1 MTVNRREFLRE
12 GVGGV
17 AAVAA
22 CASLSAEPAEARG
35 NKTVPDDAIGL
46 LYDSTLCI
54 GCKACMSACKTTNQ
68 LPLDDNLGQ
77 KLWDTPFELS
87 GKTFTVIKL
96 YQNGTSEHKDKE
108 IDGFAHIKRQCL
120 HCIDPS
126 CVSVCPVTAMKK
138 DPVTGL
144 VSYDADACIGCRYCV
159 AACPYRVPQFQYDT
173 TTPKIAKCEFCKDQ
187 LAKGDI
193 PSCARVCPTGATL
206 FGSYKTLTE
215 EINRRK
221 AMKPGEKNVFPR
233 RTVDSGDIH
242 ERPAAGY
249 VKEVYGDKMLGGTQ
263 VRYLSGVPFPKLGL
277 PTGLPELSYASVS
290 ETMQHR
296 LYGGLM
302 FPAVALVGLVAAAYR
317 GGAEPAHESASA
329 HEPRA
334 RASAPVGGKLL
345 GVFTSILGVFAAIAV
360 FLLVRRFAYGLGAVT
375 NINNGYPWGIWVVWD
390 VVIATGFACGGF
402 AMAFLVYILNKGEF
416 HPLVR
421 PALTASVFGYSLGAA
436 SVLIDL
442 GRYWNFWH
450 TVSPAYFNPNS
461 VMFEVAAC
469 ISLYIVVLWIEFF
482 PTFLE
487 WLGRHGMQ
495 KAFNRILFFFIG
507 LGVLLPSMHQSSLG
521 SLLVVM
527 GYQVHPLWQTPL
539 LPVLFV
545 LTAFCMGFAVVILEA
560 TLAAVGF
567 GRDIFDDL
575 DLLSKIGKII
585 SGILFIYLGL
595 RFGDLIWRDELPRVF
610 DSGILSVMFWIEIA
624 LFAYPAIS
632 LSMNWRR
639 RRLSKLFPAAASML
653 AGAVLYRIDAF
664 LVAYEHDSV
673 WHYFPSASEI
683 LVTLGVISIE
693 VLAYVFFVKIFP
705 ILPGQPAGRVR

>member
-1 MTVNRREFLRE
+1 MTVNCREFLRE
-12 GVGGV
+12 GVGGA

-22 CASLSAEPAEARG
+22 CASFSVEPAEARG

-54 GCKACMSACKTTNQ
+54 GCKACMSACKTTNE

-96 YQNGTSEHKDKE
+96 YQNGTSEHKDQE

-126 CVSVCPVTAMKK
+126 CVSVCPVSAMTK

-144 VSYDADACIGCRYCV
+144 VSYNADACIGCRYCV

-173 TTPKIAKCEFCKDQ
+173 PTPKIAKCEFCKDQ
-187 LAKGDI
+187 LAKNDI
-193 PSCARVCPTGATL
+193 PACAKVCPTGATL
-206 FGSYKTLTE
+206 FGNYKRLGD

-221 AMKPGEKNVFPR
+221 AMKAGEKNVFPR
-233 RTVDSGDIH
+233 RTVDLGDTH
-242 ERPAAGY
+242 ERPAAAY

-263 VRYLSGVPFPKLGL
+263 VRYLSGVPFAKLGM

-296 LYGGLM
+296 LYGGLIL
-302 FPAVALVGLVAAAYR
+302 PAVALAGLVSAAYR
-317 GGAEPAHESASA
+317 GGKEPAHESASA
-329 HEPRA
+329 HEAIA
-334 RASAPVGGKLL
+334 RSSAPVGGKLL
-345 GVFTSILGVFAAIAV
+345 GVFTAILGVFAAIAV

-375 NINNGYPWGIWVVWD
+375 NINNGYTWGIWVVWD

-436 SVLIDL
+436 AVLIDL

-450 TVSPAYFNPNS
+450 TLSPAYFNPTS

-469 ISLYIVVLWIEFF
+469 ISLYIIVLWLEFF

-487 WLGRHGMQ
+487 WLGRHGLQ
-495 KAFNRILFFFIG
+495 KSFNRVLFFFIG

-527 GYQVHPLWQTPL
+527 GYQVHPLWQTQL
-539 LPVLFV
+539 LPVLFL
-545 LTAFCMGFAVVILEA
+545 LTAICMGFAVVILEA

-585 SGILFIYLGL
+585 SGILFVYLGL

-632 LSMNWRR
+632 LATSTRR

-664 LVAYEHDSV
+664 LVAYEYNST
-673 WHYFPSASEI
+673 WHYFPSAPEI
-683 LVTLGVISIE
+683 LVTLGVIAIE

>member
-1 MTVNRREFLRE
+1 MTVNCREFLRE

-22 CASLSAEPAEARG
+22 CASLSVDPAEARG

-54 GCKACMSACKTTNQ
+54 GCKACMSACKTTNA
-68 LPLDDNLGQ
+68 LPLEDNLGQ

-87 GKTFTVIKL
+87 GSTYTVIKL
-96 YQNGTSEHKDKE
+96 YQDGTSEHKDKE
-108 IDGFAHIKRQCL
+108 KDGFAHIKRQCL

-126 CVSVCPVTAMKK
+126 CVSVCPVSAMTK

-144 VSYDADACIGCRYCV
+144 VSYNADACIGCRYCV

-173 TTPKIAKCEFCKDQ
+173 PTPKIAKCEFCKDQ
-187 LAKGDI
+187 LVKGDI
-193 PSCARVCPTGATL
+193 PACAKVCPTGATL
-206 FGSYKTLTE
+206 FGSYKALTG
-215 EINRRK
+215 EIDRRK
-221 AMKPGEKNVFPR
+221 EMKAGEKNVFPR
-233 RTVDSGDIH
+233 RTVDSGDTH
-242 ERPAAGY
+242 ERAAAEY
-249 VKEVYGDKMLGGTQ
+249 VNEVYGEKMLGGTQ
-263 VRYLSGVPFPKLGL
+263 VRYLSGVPFAKMGMA
-277 PTGLPELSYASVS
+277 TGLPELSYAAVS
-290 ETMQHR
+290 ETLQHR
-296 LYGGLM
+296 LYGGLIA
-302 FPAVALVGLVAAAYR
+302 PAVALVGLVAAAYR
-317 GGAEPAHESASA
+317 GGKEPVAEAA

-334 RASAPVGGKLL
+334 RMSAPVGGNIL
-345 GVFTSILGVFAAIAV
+345 GLFTAILGVFAAIAV

-375 NINNGYPWGIWVVWD
+375 NINNGYTWGLWVVWD
-390 VVIATGFACGGF
+390 VIIATGFACGGY
-402 AMAFLVYILNKGEF
+402 AMALLVYILNRGEF
-416 HPLVR
+416 HPLIR

-450 TVSPAYFNPNS
+450 TLSPAYFNPNS

-469 ISLYIVVLWIEFF
+469 ISLYILVLWTEFF

-487 WLGRHGMQ
+487 WLGRHGLQ

-527 GYQVHPLWQTPL
+527 GYQVHPLWQTQL
-539 LPVLFV
+539 LPALFL
-545 LTAFCMGFAVVILEA
+545 LTAICMGFAVVILEA

-575 DLLSKIGKII
+575 DLLSKIGRII
-585 SGILFIYLGL
+585 AGILFVYIGL
-595 RFGDLIWRDELPRVF
+595 RFGDLAWRGELPRVF
-610 DSGILSVMFWIEIA
+610 QLGLLSVMFWIEIA
-624 LFAYPAIS
+624 LFAYPAIT
-632 LSMNWRR
+632 LSFSSRR

-664 LVAYEHDSV
+664 LVAYEHDST
-673 WHYFPSASEI
+673 WHYFPSAPEI
-683 LVTLGVISIE
+683 LVTLGVIAIE

>member
-1 MTVNRREFLRE
+1 MPSGSSTIPR
-12 GVGGV
+12 
-17 AAVAA
+17 
-22 CASLSAEPAEARG
+22 CASAARR
-35 NKTVPDDAIGL
+35 
-46 LYDSTLCI
+46 
-54 GCKACMSACKTTNQ
+54 ACPACKTTNQ

-87 GKTFTVIKL
+87 GKTYTVIKL

-126 CVSVCPVTAMKK
+126 CVSVCPVSAMTK

-144 VSYDADACIGCRYCV
+144 VSYNEDACIGCRYCV

-173 TTPKIAKCEFCKDQ
+173 PTPKIAKCEFCKDQ
-187 LAKGDI
+187 LAKNDI
-193 PSCARVCPTGATL
+193 PSCAKVCPTGATL
-206 FGSYKTLTE
+206 FGSYKGLTD

-233 RTVDSGDIH
+233 RTVDSGDTH
-242 ERPAAGY
+242 ERAAASY
-249 VKEVYGDKMLGGTQ
+249 VKEVYGDRMLGGTQ
-263 VRYLSGVPFPKLGL
+263 VRYLSGVSFAKLGL

-296 LYGGLM
+296 LYGGLIV
-302 FPAVALVGLVAAAYR
+302 PAMALAGLVAAAYR
-317 GGAEPAHESASA
+317 GGKEPAHESAAA

-334 RASAPVGGKLL
+334 RMSAPVGGKLV
-345 GVFTSILGVFAAIAV
+345 GMFTAILGVFAAIAV

-375 NINNGYPWGIWVVWD
+375 NINNGYTWGIWVVWD
-390 VVIATGFACGGF
+390 VVIATGFACGGY
-402 AMAFLVYILNKGEF
+402 AMALLVYILNKGEF
-416 HPLVR
+416 HPLMR

-450 TVSPAYFNPNS
+450 TLSPAYFNPSS

-469 ISLYIVVLWIEFF
+469 ISLYILVLWTEFF

-487 WLGRHGMQ
+487 WLGRHGLQ
-495 KAFNRILFFFIG
+495 KSFNRILFFFIG

-527 GYQVHPLWQTPL
+527 GYQVHPLWQTQL
-539 LPVLFV
+539 LPALFL
-545 LTAFCMGFAVVILEA
+545 LTAICMGFAVVILEA

-585 SGILFIYLGL
+585 AGILFIYLGL
-595 RFGDLIWRDELPRVF
+595 RFGDLVWREELPRLF
-610 DSGILSVMFWIEIA
+610 NSGILSVMFWIEIA
-624 LFAYPAIS
+624 LFAYPAIT
-632 LSMNWRR
+632 LSFSSRR

-664 LVAYEHDSV
+664 LVAYEYDST
-673 WHYFPSASEI
+673 WHYFPSAPEI

>member
-1 MTVNRREFLRE
+1 M
-12 GVGGV
+12 
-17 AAVAA
+17 
-22 CASLSAEPAEARG
+22 
-35 NKTVPDDAIGL
+35 
-46 LYDSTLCI
+46 
-54 GCKACMSACKTTNQ
+54 KA
-68 LPLDDNLGQ
+68 
-77 KLWDTPFELS
+77 
-87 GKTFTVIKL
+87 
-96 YQNGTSEHKDKE
+96 
-108 IDGFAHIKRQCL
+108 
-120 HCIDPS
+120 
-126 CVSVCPVTAMKK
+126 
-138 DPVTGL
+138 
-144 VSYDADACIGCRYCV
+144 
-159 AACPYRVPQFQYDT
+159 
-173 TTPKIAKCEFCKDQ
+173 
-187 LAKGDI
+187 
-193 PSCARVCPTGATL
+193 
-206 FGSYKTLTE
+206 
-215 EINRRK
+215 
-221 AMKPGEKNVFPR
+221 GEKNVFPR
-233 RTVDSGDIH
+233 RTVESGDTH
-242 ERPAAGY
+242 ERAAASY

-263 VRYLSGVPFPKLGL
+263 VRYLSGVPFAKLGL
-277 PTGLPELSYASVS
+277 PTGLPDLSYASVS

-296 LYGGLM
+296 LYGGLVL
-302 FPAVALVGLVAAAYR
+302 PAIALAGLVAAAYR
-317 GGAEPAHESASA
+317 GGKEPVAATAGA

-334 RASAPVGGKLL
+334 RASAPVGGKLV

-375 NINNGYPWGIWVVWD
+375 NINNGYTWGIWVVWD

-450 TVSPAYFNPNS
+450 TLSPAYFNPTS

-469 ISLYIVVLWIEFF
+469 ISLYILVLWMEWF

-487 WLGRHGMQ
+487 WLGRKGMQ

-527 GYQVHPLWQTPL
+527 GYQVHPLWQTQL
-539 LPVLFV
+539 LPVLFL

-575 DLLSKIGKII
+575 NLLSKIGKII
-585 SGILFIYLGL
+585 SAILFIYLGL
-595 RFGDLIWRDELPRVF
+595 RFGDLIWRDELPRLF

-632 LSMNWRR
+632 LSMSWRR

-664 LVAYEHDSV
+664 LVATNTTRCGTTSHRLRRSWSRSASSRSRFWPTSTSSRSSPFCPASRLAASADSRRIRRPDRVYENH
-673 WHYFPSASEI
+673 HRPHHAHRRPSAGRLRDQRRQGDE
-683 LVTLGVISIE
+683 GV
-693 VLAYVFFVKIFP
+693 VLRANV
-705 ILPGQPAGRVR
+705 ARGRVDPSWPRPARRLGDHAAHLRRLHNGPRHRVRARGGECAEARSAAERAIYPQHDRGRARDP

>member
-12 GVGGV
+12 GVGGA

-22 CASLSAEPAEARG
+22 CASLSVEPAEARG

-54 GCKACMSACKTTNQ
+54 GCKACMAGCKTTNQ

-87 GKTFTVIKL
+87 GKTYTVIKL

-126 CVSVCPVTAMKK
+126 CVSVCPVSAMTK

-144 VSYDADACIGCRYCV
+144 VSYNENACIGCRYCV

-173 TTPKIAKCEFCKDQ
+173 PTPKIAKCEFCKDQ
-187 LAKGDI
+187 LAKNDI
-193 PSCARVCPTGATL
+193 PSCAKVCPTGATL
-206 FGSYKTLTE
+206 FGSYKGLTD

-221 AMKPGEKNVFPR
+221 AMKAGEKNVFPR
-233 RTVDSGDIH
+233 RTVDSGDTH
-242 ERPAAGY
+242 ERAAASY
-249 VKEVYGDKMLGGTQ
+249 VKEVYGDRMLGGTQ
-263 VRYLSGVPFPKLGL
+263 VRYLSGVSFAKLGL

-296 LYGGLM
+296 LYGGLIV
-302 FPAVALVGLVAAAYR
+302 PAVALAGLVAAAYR
-317 GGAEPAHESASA
+317 GAKEPARESAAA
-329 HEPRA
+329 HEPLA
-334 RASAPVGGKLL
+334 RMSAPVGGKLVGL
-345 GVFTSILGVFAAIAV
+345 FTAILGVFAAIAV

-375 NINNGYPWGIWVVWD
+375 NINNGYTWGIWVVWD
-390 VVIATGFACGGF
+390 VVIATGFACGGY
-402 AMAFLVYILNKGEF
+402 AMALLVYILNKGEF

-450 TVSPAYFNPNS
+450 TLSPAYFNPSS

-469 ISLYIVVLWIEFF
+469 ISLYILVLWSEFF

-487 WLGRHGMQ
+487 WLGRHGLQ
-495 KAFNRILFFFIG
+495 KSFNRILFFFIG

-527 GYQVHPLWQTPL
+527 GYQVHPLWQTQL
-539 LPVLFV
+539 LPALFL
-545 LTAFCMGFAVVILEA
+545 LTAICMGFAVVILEA

-585 SGILFIYLGL
+585 AAILFIYLGL
-595 RFGDLIWRDELPRVF
+595 RFGDLVWRDELPRLF
-610 DSGILSVMFWIEIA
+610 DSGILSVMFWVEIA
-624 LFAYPAIS
+624 LFAYPAIT
-632 LSMNWRR
+632 LSFSSRR

-664 LVAYEHDSV
+664 LVAYEHDST
-673 WHYFPSASEI
+673 WHYFPSAPEI
-683 LVTLGVISIE
+683 LVTIGVISIE

>member
-12 GVGGV
+12 GVGGA

-22 CASLSAEPAEARG
+22 CASIGVTPAEARG
-35 NKTVPDDAIGL
+35 NHTVPENAIGL

-54 GCKACMSACKTTNQ
+54 GCKACMSGCKTING
-68 LPLDDNLGQ
+68 LPLEDNLGQ

-96 YQNGTSEHKDKE
+96 YQDGTSQYKDREK
-108 IDGFAHIKRQCL
+108 DGFAHIKRQCL

-126 CVSVCPVTAMKK
+126 CVSVCPVSAMKK
-138 DPVTGL
+138 DPVTGM
-144 VSYDADACIGCRYCV
+144 VAYDADACIGCRYCV
-159 AACPYRVPQFQYDT
+159 AACPYHVPQFQYDT
-173 TTPKIAKCEFCKDQ
+173 PTPQIAKCQFCKEE

-193 PSCARVCPTGATL
+193 PACAKVCPTGATL
-206 FGSYKTLTE
+206 FGSYKALSG
-215 EINRRK
+215 EIERRK
-221 AMKPGEKNVFPR
+221 AMKPGEPNAFPR
-233 RTVDSGDIH
+233 RTVDSGDTH
-242 ERPAAGY
+242 ERAAAEY
-249 VKEVYGDKMLGGTQ
+249 TPEVYGEKMLGGTQ
-263 VRYLSGVPFPKLGL
+263 VRYLSGVPFEKLGM
-277 PTGLPELSYASVS
+277 PTKLPELSYAAVS

-296 LYGGLM
+296 LYGGLV
-302 FPAVALVGLVAAAYR
+302 FPAVALAGLVGAAYR
-317 GGAEPAHESASA
+317 GAKEHHED
-329 HEPRA
+329 HPHRPRA
-334 RASAPVGGKLL
+334 RASAPVGGKML
-345 GVFTSILGVFAAIAV
+345 GMFTSVLGIFAAIAV
-360 FLLVRRFAYGLGAVT
+360 FFLVRRFADGLGAVT

-390 VVIATGFACGGF
+390 VVIATGFACGGY
-402 AMAFLVYILNKGEF
+402 ALALVVYIFNKGEY

-450 TVSPAYFNPNS
+450 TLSPAYFNPNS

-469 ISLYIVVLWIEFF
+469 ISLYILVLWIEWF

-487 WLGRHGMQ
+487 WLGRQGMQ
-495 KAFNRILFFFIG
+495 RAFNKILFIFIG

-521 SLLVVM
+521 SLLIAM
-527 GYQVHPLWQTPL
+527 GYQVHPLWQTEM
-539 LPVLFV
+539 LPALFL
-545 LTAFCMGFAVVILEA
+545 LTALCMGFAVVILEA

-575 DLLSKIGKII
+575 DLLSKIGRII
-585 SGILFIYLGL
+585 SGILFVYIGL
-595 RFGDLIWRDELPRVF
+595 RFGDLAWRGELSRVF
-610 DSGILSVMFWIEIA
+610 DSGYLSFMFWVEIA

-632 LSMNWRR
+632 LSMSWHR

-664 LVAYEHDSV
+664 LVAYQRDAA
-673 WHYFPSASEI
+673 WHYFPSAPEI
-683 LVTLGVISIE
+683 LVTLGVISFE
-693 VLAYVFFVKIFP
+693 VLAYIVFVKIFP
-705 ILPGQPAGRVR
+705 ILPGEPGERVR